1 MSFILSL
8 ALVAQVGAAPPL
20 NLPTGLEDRKPRRPA
35 TAAPA
40 PELPKSRTPLE
51 ECLSAVNSDPSGA
64 IDMAEAWLE
73 KVKGSPAAPAQLCL
87 GSGHEALGHYDEAET
102 AYIAG
107 RDAAAVSDYRFRAQL
122 GAQAG
127 TMALYQ
133 EEPARALGLLDK
145 AHADALA
152 APDAELAGTIQID
165 RSRALVA
172 LKREG
177 EAGAALA
184 EARRDAAQNPE
195 GWLLSATLSRRQGKL
210 TDAQAQIQTAAQL
223 DPRSP
228 EIGLEAGA
236 IAIRSG
242 RDDAARK
249 SWESVVAAAP
259 DSEAAKL
266 AKGYLAQLDELAKP
280 APASA
285 APPTP
290 AQATAQPK

>member
-1 MSFILSL
+1 MSVILSL
-8 ALVAQVGAAPPL
+8 ALIAQVGAAPPL
-20 NLPTGLEDRKPRRPA
+20 HLPTGLEDRKPRRPPA
-35 TAAPA
+35 AAAPPP
-40 PELPKSRTPLE
+40 PELPRSRTPLE
-51 ECLSAVNSDPSGA
+51 ECLSAVNSDPTGA
-64 IDMAEAWLE
+64 VDMAEAWLE
-73 KVKGSPAAPAQLCL
+73 KVKGSSAAPAQLCL
-87 GSGHEALGHYDEAET
+87 GSAKEAQSKFDEAET
-102 AYIAG
+102 AYLAG
-107 RDAAAVSDYRFRAQL
+107 RDAAAASDYRLRAQL

-133 EEPARALGLLDK
+133 EQSARALTALDQ

-172 LKREG
+172 LKRE
-177 EAGAALA
+177 ADAVAALA

-210 TDAQAQIQTAAQL
+210 AEAQTQIETAAQL
-223 DPRSP
+223 DPRSA

-242 RDDAARK
+242 RDAAARK

-266 AKGYLAQLDELAKP
+266 AKSYLAQLDELAKP
-280 APASA
+280 APA
-285 APPTP
+285 APP
-290 AQATAQPK
+290 AASAK